1 MILVALNDSHLKKIV
16 WFKTIMIKTLA
27 TYDLSDSMQ
36 FCILVKTLSSIL
48 DSALVFNNLVM
59 NTSLY
64 THQSKVQ
71 KWIGICSL
79 LLCYQESN

>member
-1 MILVALNDSHLKKIV
+1 MILVALNDSHFKKIV

-48 DSALVFNNLVM
+48 DSALVLII
-59 NTSLY
+59 
-64 THQSKVQ
+64 
-71 KWIGICSL
+71 W
-79 LLCYQESN
+79 